1 MQFEKIKINKK
12 CKISK
17 DLDFIELYSSVS
29 FVLTEKNPHTR
40 CLKQEKSEIKHSNF
54 GRCLYVRLSPDLP

>member
-29 FVLTEKNPHTR
+29 FVLTEKTH
-40 CLKQEKSEIKHSNF
+40 I
-54 GRCLYVRLSPDLP
+54 PDV